1 MWHVANVAITIR
13 DTEVLMKTAI
23 FAAILTLM
31 AVPLL
36 ALDPPA
42 VSTNTPTVISDLAD
56 GLHLI
61 DNVTPATFWDWS
73 NGEWLGGGTTVIY
86 KKYYCSIDAGV
97 ASSLEDSTKSAMYMG
112 GLRFHAGEL
121 LARKSKFVH
130 DFVNQ
135 DVILEGLLKY
145 ATMGVWGARDWDTAK
160 WRSGIY
166 TGFEFTF

>member
-1 MWHVANVAITIR
+1 MKK
-13 DTEVLMKTAI
+13 LMLIAG
-23 FAAILTLM
+23 FLM
-31 AVPLL
+31 MASPLL
-36 ALDPPA
+36 ALDPPT
-42 VSTNTPTVISDLAD
+42 VSTNTPSVISDLAD

-61 DNVTPATFWDWS
+61 DNITPATFWDWS
-73 NGEWLGGGTTVIY
+73 NGEWLGGGTTVLY
-86 KKYYCSIDAGV
+86 KKYYLSLDAGV

-121 LARKSKFVH
+121 LVRKSKFVR
-130 DFVNQ
+130 DIVNQ

-145 ATMGVWGARDWDTAK
+145 ATAGIWGARDWDTAK